1 MTSDV
6 DITAMPD
13 KHFHTYR
20 KSKVF
25 DEKHFLRWSG
35 LNLIN
40 NSFMRKS
47 NHVWDAFERDNF
59 LKKLVQERASAI
71 VNLDNEY
78 MTFRMMGELRRKSK
92 N

>member
-1 MTSDV
+1 
-6 DITAMPD
+6 MPD

-47 NHVWDAFERDNF
+47 NHVYDALERDNF
-59 LKKLVQERASAI
+59 LKKLVQERAGAI
-71 VNLDNEY
+71 VNVDNEY
-78 MTFRMMGELRRKSK
+78 MTFRMMGELRRKSLCYTF
-92 N
+92 